1 MMTEKL
7 SFDDVLDDLMLEE
20 ETPSYEALVRW
31 QERYPQYRKE
41 LANHFAIWAMQEARA
56 QLPDRTEIDEKK
68 LVQKGVDYAM
78 EILRKQGRLLPDAP
92 VRSLQPFDQL
102 VLTAV
107 YLLQGQGHA
116 VNIAEKVGE
125 MSETRALLGSILMS
139 LDRLEEQHLVSSWVD
154 ESGNEPAGKARRYFR
169 VTLRGERALACAKE
183 TSTVVARFLP
193 DFA

>member
-1 MMTEKL
+1 MTEKV

-41 LANHFAIWAMQEARA
+41 LADFFATWAIQEAHA
-56 QLPDRTEIDEKK
+56 QLPDRTGIDEEK
-68 LVQKGVDYAM
+68 LVKRGVEYAM
-78 EILRKQGRLLPDAP
+78 EILRKQGRLVPDAP

-107 YLLQGQGHA
+107 YLLRGQGYA
-116 VNIAEKVGE
+116 VNITGKVGE
-125 MSETRALLGSILMS
+125 MSETKPTLGSILIS

-169 VTLRGERALACAKE
+169 VTLLGEKALAYAKE

>member
-1 MMTEKL
+1 MTEKL

-41 LANHFAIWAMQEARA
+41 LADFFATWAIQEAHA
-56 QLPDRTEIDEKK
+56 QLPDRTDIDEEK
-68 LVQKGVDYAM
+68 LVKRGVEYAM
-78 EILRKQGRLLPDAP
+78 EILRKQGRLVPDAP

-107 YLLQGQGHA
+107 YLLRGQGYA
-116 VNIAEKVGE
+116 VNITGKVGE
-125 MSETRALLGSILMS
+125 MSETAPTLGSILMA

-169 VTLRGERALACAKE
+169 VTLLGEKALAYAKE

>member
-1 MMTEKL
+1 MTEKL
-7 SFDDVLDDLMLEE
+7 SFDDVLAELMLEE

-41 LANHFAIWAMQEARA
+41 LSDYFATWGIQEGYA
-56 QLPDRTEIDEKK
+56 QLPDRTGIDEDK
-68 LVQKGVDYAM
+68 LVRRGVEYAM
-78 EILRKQGRLLPDAP
+78 EMLRKQGRLVPDAP

-107 YLLQGQGHA
+107 YLLRGQGYA
-116 VNIAEKVGE
+116 VNITGKVGE
-125 MSETRALLGSILMS
+125 MSETKPTLGSILIS

-169 VTLRGERALACAKE
+169 VTLLGEKALAYAKE

>member
-1 MMTEKL
+1 MTERL

-41 LANHFAIWAMQEARA
+41 LADFFATWAIQEAHA
-56 QLPDRTEIDEKK
+56 QLPDRTGIDEEK
-68 LVQKGVDYAM
+68 LVKRGVEYAM
-78 EILRKQGRLLPDAP
+78 EILRKQGRLVPDAP
-92 VRSLQPFDQL
+92 VRSLQPFGQL

-107 YLLQGQGHA
+107 YLLRGQGYA
-116 VNIAEKVGE
+116 VNITGKVGE
-125 MSETRALLGSILMS
+125 MSEAAPTLGSILMA

-169 VTLRGERALACAKE
+169 VTLLGEKALAYAKE
-183 TSTVVARFLP
+183 SSTVVARFLP

>member
-1 MMTEKL
+1 MTEKL

-41 LANHFAIWAMQEARA
+41 LADFFATWAIQEAHA
-56 QLPDRTEIDEKK
+56 QLPDRTGIDEEK
-68 LVQKGVDYAM
+68 LVKRGVEYAM
-78 EILRKQGRLLPDAP
+78 EILRKQGRLVPDAP

-107 YLLQGQGHA
+107 YLLRGQGYA
-116 VNIAEKVGE
+116 VNITGKVGE
-125 MSETRALLGSILMS
+125 MSETKPTLGSILIS

-169 VTLRGERALACAKE
+169 VTLLGEKALAYAKE